1 MTQRLHNLGDNAA
14 NAAARQPDR
23 AGGTFR
29 QIQDTAAD
37 ERAAII
43 DGDHHAAAAVG
54 NPQLGPERQT
64 AMGGG
69 HGVLVEALAGR
80 GSAAGFTAVIGG
92 YAGER
97 PAPMPE
103 RRIGVQPRRPRGL
116 LDRSVMTPM
125 MMSPAMPWNAA
136 GRSLR
141 DYRHLVV
148 NHETGHWLG
157 RAHRG
162 CPGQGQAAPVMM
174 QQSKALDGCRFN
186 AWPRPDER

>member
-1 MTQRLHNLGDNAA
+1 MPAFSTLMTQRLHNLGDDAA

-43 DGDHHAAAAVG
+43 DGDHNAAATVG

-97 PAPMPE
+97 PARMPE
-103 RRIGVQPRRPRGL
+103 RRISVQPRRPRGL
-116 LDRSVMTPM
+116 LDRSMMTPVMMVVVVMPM
-125 MMSPAMPWNAA
+125 MMVTRT
-136 GRSLR
+136 GRCLGHAPRKENGCS
-141 DYRHLVV
+141 DHGDRHA
-148 NHETGHWLG
+148 
-157 RAHRG
+157 R
-162 CPGQGQAAPVMM
+162 PG
-174 QQSKALDGCRFN
+174 
-186 AWPRPDER
+186 